1 MGIGNSWTNEIMSC
15 RRKSTISLNFI
26 IISQQLK
33 TRTKRLPLLKYH
45 FQEYRRRKTLLLFSR
60 WHAWSMAFGPFLGG
74 EIGKVRQPHFPGHLA
89 LLVLL
94 VVGVNHQNTLLED
107 CLSAGILLRVGIR
120 LVVLRLEDEEIL
132 F

>member
-15 RRKSTISLNFI
+15 RRKSTISLKFI

-45 FQEYRRRKTLLLFSR
+45 FQEYRHRKTLLLFSR

-74 EIGKVRQPHFPGHLA
+74 EIGKVRQPHFPGHFA

-94 VVGVNHQNTLLED
+94 VVGVDHQNTLLED
-107 CLSAGILLRVGIR
+107 CLSAGILLRVRIR